1 MKDDELEVWRRQWH
15 SQPAVPIDLIRKVER
30 QTVYMKLQ
38 RLALIIP
45 ILLGVGTIVAA
56 IIMKGA
62 PWIFLAVGTWVFI
75 ILGLLFQYQNE
86 KGIWTPAAET
96 TSAYLELSI
105 ARCRK
110 KLNDIRYTF
119 VFAPLLTLFVLVV
132 DYQILASYGV
142 VRTREDIAKIAGG
155 FLFAVGVVGVVLL
168 LMVATRQRVK
178 AELAYLLNLQ
188 RQLEDN
194 GKFDTLAR

>member
-1 MKDDELEVWRRQWH
+1 MKDDELEIWRRQWH

-38 RLALIIP
+38 RLSLILP
-45 ILLGVGTIVAA
+45 ILIGIGTIVAA
-56 IIMKGA
+56 IIMKTA

-86 KGIWTPAAET
+86 KAIWAPTAET

-110 KLNDIRYTF
+110 KLNDIRYTL

-132 DYQILASYGV
+132 DYQILASYSV
-142 VRTREDIAKIAGG
+142 VRTRADVAKIAGG
-155 FLFAVGVVGVVLL
+155 FLLAIGVVGVVML
-168 LMVATRQRVK
+168 LMIATRIRVK

-188 RQLEDN
+188 RQLEEKD
-194 GKFDTLAR
+194 AAI

>member
-1 MKDDELEVWRRQWH
+1 MKDDELEIWRRQWH

-38 RLALIIP
+38 RLSLILP
-45 ILLGVGTIVAA
+45 ILIGIGTIVAA
-56 IIMKGA
+56 IIIKTA
-62 PWIFLAVGTWVFI
+62 PWIFLAIGTWVFI

-86 KGIWTPAAET
+86 KGIWGPAAET

-110 KLNDIRYTF
+110 KLNDIRYTL

-132 DYQILASYGV
+132 DYQILASYNV
-142 VRTREDIAKIAGG
+142 VRTRADVAKIAGG
-155 FLFAVGVVGVVLL
+155 FLFAIGIVGVVML
-168 LMVATRQRVK
+168 LMIATRIRVK

-188 RQLEDN
+188 HQLEEKD
-194 GKFDTLAR
+194 AAI

>member
-38 RLALIIP
+38 RFALILPVLIG
-45 ILLGVGTIVAA
+45 IATVVAA
-56 IIMKGA
+56 ILLKTA
-62 PWIFLAVGTWVFI
+62 PVILLAVGVWVFI
-75 ILGLLFQYQNE
+75 ILGLVFQYQNE
-86 KGIWTPAAET
+86 KGVWSPAAET

-142 VRTREDIAKIAGG
+142 LRTTGDLKKVAAG
-155 FLFAVGVVGVVLL
+155 FLFAIGVVGVVML
-168 LMVATRQRVK
+168 LMLATRKKVK
-178 AELAYLLNLQ
+178 QELDYLLNLQ
-188 RQLEDN
+188 RQLEED
-194 GKFDTLAR
+194 GKFDTLPR

>member
-1 MKDDELEVWRRQWH
+1 MKDDELEIWRRQWH

-38 RLALIIP
+38 RLSLILP
-45 ILLGVGTIVAA
+45 ILIGIGTIVAA
-56 IIMKGA
+56 IIMKTA

-86 KGIWTPAAET
+86 KAIWAPTAET
-96 TSAYLELSI
+96 TAAYLELSI

-110 KLNDIRYTF
+110 KLNDIRYTL

-132 DYQILASYGV
+132 DYQILASYSV
-142 VRTREDIAKIAGG
+142 VRTRADVAKIAGG
-155 FLFAVGVVGVVLL
+155 FLFAIGVVGVVML
-168 LMVATRQRVK
+168 LMIATRIRVK

-188 RQLEDN
+188 RQLEEKD
-194 GKFDTLAR
+194 AAI